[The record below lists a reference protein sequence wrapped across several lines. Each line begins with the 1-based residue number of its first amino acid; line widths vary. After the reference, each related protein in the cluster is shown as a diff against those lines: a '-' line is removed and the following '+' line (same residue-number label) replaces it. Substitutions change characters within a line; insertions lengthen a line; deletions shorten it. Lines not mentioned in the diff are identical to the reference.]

1 MSNFLDQAGLSYLWT
16 KILAAIESHSVTLP
30 DKLVSYKA
38 AMTITATEKLNA
50 DTLGGYSATYFAK
63 SADVSTI
70 QETIKT
76 QASEILKAQ
85 QAVSSMGST
94 VSSLVTN
101 TANSVH
107 AAQHAKD
114 GSDPITL
121 ASIGAAPD
129 GFGLGAENGQ
139 SLSSADD
146 LDTITKNGV
155 YQWGN
160 SIPKNAPIGYCKM
173 RVWNG
178 AGWASQEVMSAYAN
192 EKDSIRRR
200 VFNNN
205 VWRPFEWVNPPM
217 ELGVE
222 YRTTERYMGKPVY
235 KKLVTTGA
243 LPSAT
248 GVVEYFPFGTD
259 YNAGEYTV
267 FSSEYHIANNSNDGG
282 GTITIP
288 KFSNGSLDVSMGF
301 NGRRIDIYV
310 NSDKSSYYGFALL
323 KYTKTTD

>member
-16 KILAAIESHSVTLP
+16 KILSAIESHSVTLP

-63 SADVSTI
+63 GADVSII
-70 QETIKT
+70 QETIRT

-85 QAVSSMGST
+85 QAVSSMEST
-94 VSSLVTN
+94 VSSLVKN
-101 TANSVH
+101 KANSVH

-121 ASIGAAPD
+121 ASIGAAPG

-139 SLSSADD
+139 TLSSADD
-146 LDTITKNGV
+146 LDTITKNGM
-155 YQWGN
+155 YQWG
-160 SIPKNAPIGYCKM
+160 SSRPKNAPIEYCKM

-200 VFNNN
+200 VFGNN
-205 VWRPFEWVNPPM
+205 VWGPWEWVNPPM
-217 ELGVE
+217 QVGVE
-222 YRTTERYMGKPVY
+222 YRTTERYLRKPVY
-235 KKLVTTGA
+235 AKTVNMGDLPNNAIKLGSFQSVEIVDKIVSVAAQCDSGDGHIIY
-243 LPSAT
+243 LPHHAGSAPNLNTVILVSAT
-248 GVVEYFPFGTD
+248 NRG
-259 YNAGEYTV
+259 YTQV
-267 FSSEYHIANNSNDGG
+267 ATF
-282 GTITIP
+282 T
-288 KFSNGSLDVSMGF
+288 DVSMYT
-301 NGRRIDIYV
+301 NLCMTV
-310 NSDKSSYYGFALL
+310 
-323 KYTKTTD
+323 KYTKLAD

>member
-70 QETIKT
+70 QETIRT

-101 TANSVH
+101 KVNSVH

-121 ASIGAAPD
+121 SSIGAAPG

-205 VWRPFEWVNPPM
+205 VWGPFEWVNPPM

-222 YRTTERYMGKPVY
+222 YRTTERYLGKPVY
-235 KKLVTTGA
+235 VKLTDLGEGVNGKTVNVGTTEMIHVECRA
-243 LPSAT
+243 TYSSWSLPMP
-248 GVVEYFPFGTD
+248 ELPFGSTD
-259 YNAGEYTV
+259 RSLENTSAQAFYSNANTV
-267 FSSEYHIANNSNDGG
+267 
-282 GTITIP
+282 TIIM
-288 KFSNGSLDVSMGF
+288 GSTCPTFTATAKV
-301 NGRRIDIYV
+301 Y
-310 NSDKSSYYGFALL
+310 
-323 KYTKTTD
+323 YTKATD